1 MSKATLTT
9 LTPVHVGSGQKLSA
23 NSEFIY
29 FHKQNQ
35 LAIIDER
42 KIISIIGEDN
52 VDHWVSVIDKQ
63 GDLLDL
69 VKTRFKGELQP
80 EDIALRTLDY
90 EGDKLKDALNEQIH
104 TSLKGAYIPGSSIKG
119 AIRTAVFAIKILN
132 KKNAAKRALT
142 GRKLTDMFLTKEIF
156 GENSNDNLFRF
167 IQLGDAH
174 FTGIDTVA
182 LTGKILNLNYDK
194 WRIKS
199 GQEELV
205 ECIPQGVST
214 SLSFKIDRDLL
225 KKNAHIPNTAVLA
238 TPGQLCKIVNTH
250 TIKLLDDE
258 IIFWE
263 DEIDQCDTP
272 DSIDVYIER
281 LRDLKAQ
288 TESAKDN
295 EMIFRMGFG
304 SGWNFSTGAWA
315 KDESLLNE
323 DKYNKFKAKVRKP
336 PRNNSYGDNVPFP
349 KTRKLV
355 SSDDGLL
362 GFVKLTIN

>member
-23 NSEFIY
+23 NSEFVY
-29 FHKQNQ
+29 FHKQDQ

-42 KIISIIGEDN
+42 KIINIIGEDN
-52 VDHWVSVIDKQ
+52 VGHWVSVIDKQ

-174 FTGIDTVA
+174 FTGIDTIA
-182 LTGKILNLNYDK
+182 LTGKILNLVKIDK
-194 WRIKS
+194 WDFKS
-199 GQEELV
+199 GQEELI

-225 KKNAHIPNTAVLA
+225 GRNLDKNLSIPNSGVLSS
-238 TPGQLCKIVNTH
+238 PGQLCKIVNTH
-250 TIKLLDDE
+250 TIKLLDREIGFWRNDE
-258 IIFWE
+258 TPE
-263 DEIDQCDTP
+263 QIDD
-272 DSIDVYIER
+272 YIER
-281 LRDLKAQ
+281 LRDLKSQ

-304 SGWNFSTGAWA
+304 AGWNFSTGSWP
-315 KDESLLNE
+315 KDESILS
-323 DKYNKFKAKVRKP
+323 DKEYDHFIERKEL
-336 PRNNSYGDNVPFP
+336 RKKKYHDVPFP
-349 KTRKLV
+349 KTRKIV